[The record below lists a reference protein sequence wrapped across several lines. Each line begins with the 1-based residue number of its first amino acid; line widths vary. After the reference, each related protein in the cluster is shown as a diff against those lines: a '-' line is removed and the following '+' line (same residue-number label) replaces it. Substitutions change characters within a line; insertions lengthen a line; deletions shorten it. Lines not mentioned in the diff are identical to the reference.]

1 MLNIIDRI
9 FEITYYQFCKLNFAI
24 AFHLRAIW
32 KRKRLVWVT
41 KSVFSRTK
49 LPRSEKPKFEAREWI
64 LHCASFDCQ
73 DCRRCQRCQC
83 CHNGRCH
90 RTLIQSMK
98 INQKIFLGRQRRKEK
113 SFWTGK
119 KFFSR
124 PKTWPFYFCCSIEM
138 FDAMIRFVPKSFAA
152 SISYFLPFCAC
163 AWACKVQSEIGK
175 DAFIFMS
182 YL

>member
-1 MLNIIDRI
+1 MGILPFSRI
-9 FEITYYQFCKLNFAI
+9 SFRVFEITYYQFCKLNFAI

-119 KFFSR
+119 KFF
-124 PKTWPFYFCCSIEM
+124 PGQKL
-138 FDAMIRFVPKSFAA
+138 DRFIFAA
-152 SISYFLPFCAC
+152 ASKCLMRWFDLYLKALLQVFP
-163 AWACKVQSEIGK
+163 
-175 DAFIFMS
+175 IF
-182 YL
+182 